1 MINNKLPSLLYTGN
15 AKSEVPIL
23 AHEQGIQTITA
34 EPWLEISDKGLQL
47 EGLCFDRNGD
57 LILCEVFG
65 GTIFH
70 VALPDKKITPLLK
83 SHKENPAAVKIHKD
97 GRLFVCYLGDFDC
110 SGGIYAVDA
119 NGNKIQEIVSDIETE
134 YCVDDLVFDRKGG
147 FYFTDFRGYSTNPK
161 GGVYYVSPDFQSIT
175 PVIQN
180 LAVAN
185 GVALST
191 DEKTLWVTETNT
203 NRLHRIDLLEDG
215 VTIAPFGASIP
226 YHFTGHEGPDSC
238 CIDSDD
244 NLYVAMYGQGRV
256 LVFNKRG
263 YPIGQILIPGRD
275 QGHMLRS
282 THPAFIPG
290 TDQLII
296 CSNDIENDGGSWIY
310 TVKGFAKGHHSY
322 QFH

>member
-1 MINNKLPSLLYTGN
+1 MGNNIPALSYDHTNHSVVPLLASEQSL
-15 AKSEVPIL
+15 
-23 AHEQGIQTITA
+23 QTITA
-34 EPWLEISDKGLQL
+34 EPWLEISDEGLQL
-47 EGLCFDRNGD
+47 EGLCFNRNGD
-57 LILCEVFG
+57 LTLCEVFG

-70 VALPDKKITPLLK
+70 VTLPDKKVTQLFK

-97 GRLFVCYLGDFDC
+97 GRLFICYLGDFER
-110 SGGIYAVDA
+110 SGGVFAVNA
-119 NGNKIQEIVSDIETE
+119 EGKAEETIVSDIDTE
-134 YCVDDLVFDRKGG
+134 YCVDDLVFDSKGG

-161 GGVYYVSPDFQSIT
+161 GGVYYVAPDYKSIT

-185 GVALST
+185 GIALST
-191 DEKTLWVTETNT
+191 DEKTLWVTETNA

-256 LVFNKRG
+256 LVFNKKG
-263 YPIGQILIPGRD
+263 YPIGQILIQDAIKG
-275 QGHMLRS
+275 
-282 THPAFIPG
+282 
-290 TDQLII
+290 I
-296 CSNDIENDGGSWIY
+296 CFVQHILHLFQVRIN
-310 TVKGFAKGHHSY
+310 
-322 QFH
+322 

>member
-1 MINNKLPSLLYTGN
+1 MDNNKVPSLLYTGN

-70 VALPDKKITPLLK
+70 VALPDKKITRILN

-97 GRLFVCYLGDFDC
+97 GRLFVCYLGDFDS

-134 YCVDDLVFDRKGG
+134 YCVDDLVFDSKGG

-175 PVIQN
+175 PVLQN

-191 DEKTLWVTETNT
+191 DEKTLWVTETNA

-263 YPIGQILIPGRD
+263 YPIGQVLIPGRD
-275 QGHMLRS
+275 SGHMLRS

-310 TVKGFAKGHHSY
+310 AVKGFAKGHHSY
-322 QFH
+322 QFQ

>member
-1 MINNKLPSLLYTGN
+1 MTHSNIPALTYKGDANT
-15 AKSEVPIL
+15 AVPL
-23 AHEQGIQTITA
+23 QAHEQQLLTVTA
-34 EPWLEISDKGLQL
+34 DHWLKISDEGLQL
-47 EGLCFDRNGD
+47 EGLCFNRDGD

-65 GTIFH
+65 GSVFH
-70 VALPDKKITPLLK
+70 VKLPNKRVTKLFHSEK
-83 SHKENPAAVKIHKD
+83 QNPAAVKIHKD
-97 GRLFVCYLGDFDC
+97 GRLFVCYLGDFKD
-110 SGGIYAVDA
+110 SDGIFAVDS
-119 NGNKIQEIVSDIETE
+119 NGEHHEDIVSDVETE
-134 YCVDDLVFDRKGG
+134 YCVDDLVFDSKGG

-161 GGVYYVSPDFQSIT
+161 GGVYYVDPEFKSVS

-191 DEKTLWVTETNT
+191 DERTLWVTETNA
-203 NRLHRIDLLEDG
+203 NRLHRIDLEEDG
-215 VTIAPFGASIP
+215 VTIEPFGASIP
-226 YHFTGHEGPDSC
+226 YYFTGHEGPDSC

-256 LVFNKRG
+256 LVFNKYG
-263 YPIGQILIPGRD
+263 HPIGQILLPGRD
-275 QGHMLRS
+275 EGHMLRS

-296 CSNDIENDGGSWIY
+296 CSNDMDNDGDSWLF
-310 TVKGFAKGHHSY
+310 TAKGFAKGHNSY

>member
-1 MINNKLPSLLYTGN
+1 MMGNNLPALSYDHKN
-15 AKSEVPIL
+15 HSVVPIL
-23 AHEQGIQTITA
+23 ASEQSLQTITA
-34 EPWLEISDKGLQL
+34 EPWLEISDEGLQL

-57 LILCEVFG
+57 LTLCEVFG
-65 GTIFH
+65 GTVFH
-70 VALPDKKITPLLK
+70 VTLPDKKVTQLFT

-97 GRLFVCYLGDFDC
+97 GRLFVCYLGDFER
-110 SGGIYAVDA
+110 SGGVFAVNA
-119 NGNKIQEIVSDIETE
+119 EGEAEETIVSDIDTE
-134 YCVDDLVFDRKGG
+134 YCVDDLVFDSKGG
-147 FYFTDFRGYSTNPK
+147 FYFTDFRGYSTNLK
-161 GGVYYVSPDFQSIT
+161 GGVYYVAPDYKSIT
-175 PVIQN
+175 PVLQN

-191 DEKTLWVTETNT
+191 DEKPLWVTETNA

-256 LVFNKRG
+256 LVFNKKG

-275 QGHMLRS
+275 QAHMLRS

-290 TDQLII
+290 TDQLVI
-296 CSNDIENDGGSWIY
+296 CANDIEQGGGSWIY
-310 TVKGFAKGHHSY
+310 TAKGFAKGHHSY
-322 QFH
+322 QFQ

>member
-1 MINNKLPSLLYTGN
+1 MDNNKVPSLLYTGN

-70 VALPDKKITPLLK
+70 VALPDKKITRILN

-97 GRLFVCYLGDFDC
+97 GRLFVCYLGDFDS
-110 SGGIYAVDA
+110 SGGIYAVDT
-119 NGNKIQEIVSDIETE
+119 NDNKIQEIVSDIETE
-134 YCVDDLVFDRKGG
+134 YCVDDLVFDSKGG

-175 PVIQN
+175 PVLQN

-191 DEKTLWVTETNT
+191 DEKTLWVTETNA

-263 YPIGQILIPGRD
+263 YPIGQVLIPGRD
-275 QGHMLRS
+275 SGHMLRS

-322 QFH
+322 QFQ

>member
-1 MINNKLPSLLYTGN
+1 MENKKLPALSYTRN

-23 AHEQGIQTITA
+23 AHEQGLQTITA

-57 LILCEVFG
+57 LVLCEVFG

-70 VALPDKKITPLLK
+70 VSLPDKKITQLLK
-83 SHKENPAAVKIHKD
+83 SHKDNPAAVKIHKD
-97 GRLFVCYLGDFDC
+97 GRLFVCYLGDFYS
-110 SGGIYAVDA
+110 SGGIYAVDGS
-119 NGNKIQEIVSDIETE
+119 GNKIQEIVSDIETE
-134 YCVDDLVFDRKGG
+134 YCVDDLVFDSKGG

-161 GGVYYVSPDFQSIT
+161 GGVYYVSPDFKSIT

-180 LAVAN
+180 IAVAN

-191 DEKTLWVTETNT
+191 DEKILWVTETNA
-203 NRLHRIDLLEDG
+203 NRLHRIELLEDG

-226 YHFTGHEGPDSC
+226 YYFTGHEGPDSC

-256 LVFNKRG
+256 LVFNKKG

-275 QGHMLRS
+275 SGHMLRS

-310 TVKGFAKGHHSY
+310 TVKGFAKGHQSY
-322 QFH
+322 QFQ

>member
-1 MINNKLPSLLYTGN
+1 MENNNIPALSYKGN
-15 AKSEVPIL
+15 ASSDVPIL
-23 AHEQGIQTITA
+23 SHEADIQTVTA
-34 EPWLEISDKGLQL
+34 EQWLKISDEGLQL
-47 EGLCFDRNGD
+47 EGLCFDKDGN
-57 LILCEVFG
+57 LLLCEVFG

-70 VALPDKKITPLLK
+70 VDLPEKKVTTLFQSQK
-83 SHKENPAAVKIHKD
+83 QNPAAVKIHKD
-97 GRLFVCYLGDFDC
+97 GRLFVCYLGDFES
-110 SGGIYAVDA
+110 SGGIFAV
-119 NGNKIQEIVSDIETE
+119 NSEGEQEVPIVSDIDTE
-134 YCVDDLVFDRKGG
+134 YCVDDLVFDSKGG

-161 GGVYYVSPDFQSIT
+161 GGVYYVSPDYKMIT

-191 DEKTLWVTETNT
+191 DEKTLWVTETNA
-203 NRLHRIDLLEDG
+203 NRLHRIDLLDDG

-256 LVFNKRG
+256 LVFNKKG

-296 CSNDIENDGGSWIY
+296 SANDIEMGGDSWLF
-310 TVKGFAKGHHSY
+310 TAKGFAKGHQSY